1 MQLAMDSDDILIVGV
16 GGAGGRLVAGL
27 AGLVPDPL
35 HTAVID
41 TDADALAASGA
52 TTKLQM
58 GSHLANGKGTGGD
71 AGLGR
76 RVATEDVEMLRGLVT
91 DASLVLVLTG
101 LGGGTGSAVTV
112 ELLKAAGLAG
122 TPSLCFATLPFG
134 FEGKGRSDLARGV
147 VPEIREA
154 TDGLILLPNDKL
166 FKSTGKETVSEAFPK
181 ADQELGMCVLSLWQL
196 LTKPGYLNASA
207 SDLAQ
212 VAKPERGIASLAW
225 AEGRGRRRGQS
236 AVKHLLAHPVID
248 GGAALAECRS
258 VLVSIVA
265 GEDLTLKD
273 LADIM
278 KPIKAACGDKT
289 DVTVGTSIDP
299 EWKSR
304 LLLTLI
310 AARPGGWSGVAASRP
325 VVETA
330 ETDEPPPLVENP
342 NATVRSGVQTTLQLD
357 PVGRG
362 RFENSDPT
370 ILDGEDLDI
379 PAYQRRG
386 IKL

>member
-1 MQLAMDSDDILIVGV
+1 MDSNDILIVGV
-16 GGAGGRLVAGL
+16 GGAGGRLVEGL
-27 AGLVPDPL
+27 AGWAPGPL
-35 HTAVID
+35 RTAVVD
-41 TDADALAASGA
+41 TDAAALEASGA
-52 TTKLQM
+52 TTKLQI
-58 GSHLANGKGTGGD
+58 GSKLANGRGTGGD

-76 RVATEDVEMLRGLVT
+76 RVATEDVEMLRGLV
-91 DASLVLVLTG
+91 AEAGLVLVLTG

-134 FEGKGRSDLARGV
+134 FEGKGRTDLARGA
-147 VPEIREA
+147 VPEIRSA

-181 ADQELGMCVLSLWQL
+181 AEQELGMCVESLWRL
-196 LTKPGYLNASA
+196 LTRPGYLNASA

-225 AEGRGRRRGQS
+225 AEGRGRQRGHS
-236 AVKHLLAHPVID
+236 AVKHLLAHPMLD

-278 KPIKAACGDKT
+278 EPIKAACGEET
-289 DVTVGTSIDP
+289 DVTVGTSMDP
-299 EWKSR
+299 DWKSR
-304 LLLTLI
+304 LRLTLI
-310 AARPGGWSGVAASRP
+310 AARPGGWSGVAASRASG
-325 VVETA
+325 ETA
-330 ETDEPPPLVENP
+330 ETNEPPPLVENP
-342 NATVRSGVQTTLQLD
+342 HATAGSGVQTILQLD
-357 PVGRG
+357 PMGRG

-379 PAYQRRG
+379 PTYQRRG